1 MEKEEQEK
9 VEEES
14 DLEEDVEES
23 EEEINQEVNDEKFVE
38 FLAPSSGD
46 SSIAL
51 GQIAVSTELRATD
64 LERDLSE
71 APINN
76 GGSENKEEFKYNIG
90 SSSGE
95 EAKYISSGN
104 EIEMTNSPS
113 NVDLMSLGKEQRLM
127 PNEIGFSSSPSTKA
141 GTLDEPGKY
150 ELPDK
155 FDIDKAGKDNLFDKQ
170 DVKYTPSKE
179 Y

>member
-9 VEEES
+9 VEDES
-14 DLEEDVEES
+14 DLEEELNFEDVT
-23 EEEINQEVNDEKFVE
+23 EIDDEKFVE
-38 FLAPSSGD
+38 FLAPSSE
-46 SSIAL
+46 SSSTAL

-71 APINN
+71 APISN
-76 GGSENKEEFKYNIG
+76 GSLGNKEEFKYNIG